1 MRYRASGAIE
11 AGRPPIERGVRLTRD
26 DRLRRDVFMQM
37 MCNLALR
44 FSEIEAAHAIRF
56 ADAFELELEL
66 ELERLREFERDGL
79 VMIGSDRLRV
89 LAAGRM
95 LVRNIAMVFDRYSR
109 TQSPGR
115 HSPPV

>member
-66 ELERLREFERDGL
+66 ERLREFERDGL

-89 LAAGRM
+89 LEAWKHARPQYRDG
-95 LVRNIAMVFDRYSR
+95 VR
-109 TQSPGR
+109 PL
-115 HSPPV
+115 